1 MNKELELKAKALV
14 DKYNLLAKANNTE
27 NWIKQKGNII
37 VHCGDD
43 CYNTFEIGCNSDLD
57 EFETIT
63 KLELAME
70 TCK

>member
-14 DKYNLLAKANNTE
+14 DKYNQIVKAKNANNWVE
-27 NWIKQKGNII
+27 LQGNII
-37 VHCGDD
+37 VHSGDD
-43 CYNTFEIGCNSDLD
+43 CYNTFEIGCHSNLE

-70 TCK
+70 TRK